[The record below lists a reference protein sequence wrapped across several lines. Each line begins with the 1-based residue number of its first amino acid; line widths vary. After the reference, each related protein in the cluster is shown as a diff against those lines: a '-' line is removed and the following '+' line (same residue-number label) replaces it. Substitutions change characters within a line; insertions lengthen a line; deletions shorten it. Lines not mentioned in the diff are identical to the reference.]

1 MQRVF
6 PLGDDRQC
14 CVKLLELLMCKR
26 PAKFRTCG
34 PLYLRPLKKK
44 QPPLWYTEQRVGESK
59 IKEFMKTIAK
69 KAGLDNSCKRF
80 TNHSV
85 RKTLVRKLQKGGVP
99 NDKIT
104 AITGHKSEKS
114 IAEYA
119 DIDLEDHRRSSLL
132 ISHNAA
138 APHPTVSH
146 SSPYNQPAPLNGHP
160 TLQPI
165 HQGFN
170 PPTFM
175 FNGCTVNIT
184 CTSTNTID
192 IMHPI
197 ICPSR
202 KRNRAFTDDS
212 YED

>member
-6 PLGDDRQC
+6 PSGDDRRC

-34 PLYLRPLKKK
+34 LLYLRPLKKK

-69 KAGLDNSCKRF
+69 KAGLDNSGKRF

-104 AITGHKSEKS
+104 AITGHKSEQS

-119 DIDLEDHRRSSLL
+119 DTDLEDHRRISLL

-138 APHPTVSH
+138 APHPTVPH

-165 HQGFN
+165 HQGVN

-175 FNGCTVNIT
+175 FNGCTLNIT
-184 CTSTNTID
+184 CTSTNTMD
-192 IMHPI
+192 IMHPTT
-197 ICPSR
+197 CPSR
-202 KRNRAFTDDS
+202 KRNRAFIDDS
-212 YED
+212 DED